1 MTPPTELRQWHQFAT
16 RSVATGLPN
25 RSRELFLTTMIT
37 EYQLG
42 LALPSA
48 RASGRL
54 RQWCSPLVSAMERYG
69 ISTPNRLTY
78 FLANVAEETGQLQAR
93 QENLNY
99 SAERLIA
106 VFPSMFSGNPQVAH
120 ELARL
125 GPEAIGNYLYA
136 DAHRPPG
143 YRMGNVHPGDGWKYR
158 GRGPMQITGRN
169 NYRQF
174 FRAAGLPDDSDPD
187 MLLQPSYG
195 ARSAAEYWSRMG
207 CNELADA
214 GEFTKCVTRING
226 GTTGLASRCAYLK
239 RLQDA
244 LAYSEPVKTGARP
257 TMIAGMPE
265 PDFEATIKH
274 SEYEPTNR
282 LESELE
288 PLPTMYPLPPTG
300 YEMTESGNV
309 VRSDLSDSAIL
320 KSARVGQRI
329 TWGAG
334 IATGIITGLQALKE
348 AFANMFADVGPV
360 LLLGLGAL
368 AVAFAVL
375 AFVCFRRIEKKR
387 VEMHERGIA

>member
-1 MTPPTELRQWHQFAT
+1 MASLCRQISNHRIAKT
-16 RSVATGLPN
+16 IVHAIHYH
-25 RSRELFLTTMIT
+25 MIT

-42 LALPSA
+42 LALPTA

-54 RQWCSPLVSAMERYG
+54 QEWYPALVAAMEGYG
-69 ISTPNRLTY
+69 ISTPNRFTY

-93 QENLNY
+93 EENLNY
-99 SAERLIA
+99 SADRLIA
-106 VFPSMFSGNPQVAH
+106 VFPSMFSANPHAAH

-143 YRMGNVHPGDGWKYR
+143 YRMGNIHAGDGWKYR

-174 FRAAGLPDDSDPD
+174 FRAVGLPDDSDPD
-187 MLLQPSYG
+187 VLLQPSYG
-195 ARSAAEYWSRMG
+195 AKSAAEYWSRKG

-214 GEFTKCVTRING
+214 GEFSKCVVRING
-226 GTTGLASRCAYLK
+226 GTTGLASRCTYLK

-244 LAYSEPVKTGARP
+244 LTYPEPVKIGKRP
-257 TMIAGMPE
+257 AMIVGVPE
-265 PDFEATIKH
+265 LDHEATIER
-274 SEYEPTNR
+274 SEYGAPDR
-282 LESELE
+282 LQGELE
-288 PLPTMYPLPPTG
+288 PVPKMGPLPPVG
-300 YEMTESGNV
+300 YEVTESGNV

-329 TWGAG
+329 AWGTG

-348 AFANMFADVGPV
+348 AFVNMFSDVGPG
-360 LLLGLGAL
+360 LLLGLGGLGIAL
-368 AVAFAVL
+368 AVL
-375 AFVCFRRIEKKR
+375 AFVYFRRIERKR

>member
-1 MTPPTELRQWHQFAT
+1 MASLCDQFSGHWIAK
-16 RSVATGLPN
+16 VAARAISYP
-25 RSRELFLTTMIT
+25 MIT

-54 RQWCSPLVSAMERYG
+54 RQWYSPLVAAMERYG

-106 VFPSMFSGNPQVAH
+106 VFPSMFSGKPQVAH

-136 DAHRPPG
+136 DTHRPPG
-143 YRMGNVHPGDGWKYR
+143 YRLGNVHPGDGWKYR

-174 FRAAGLPDDSDPD
+174 FREAGLPDDSDPD
-187 MLLQPSYG
+187 LLLQPSYG

-207 CNELADA
+207 CNELADI
-214 GEFTKCVTRING
+214 GEFTKCVIKING
-226 GTTGLASRCAYLK
+226 GTTGLASRRTYLK
-239 RLQDA
+239 RLDEA
-244 LAYSEPVKTGARP
+244 LAYSEPVKTVARP
-257 TMIAGMPE
+257 AMVASVAQ
-265 PDFEATIKH
+265 PDRGATDEH
-274 SEYEPTNR
+274 SGCGPANR
-282 LESELE
+282 LQSEIE
-288 PLPTMYPLPPTG
+288 PIPPMYPLPPTG

-329 TWGAG
+329 SWGAG

-348 AFANMFADVGPV
+348 AFVNVFSDVGPV

-368 AVAFAVL
+368 AVAFTVL
-375 AFVCFRRIEKKR
+375 AFMYFRRIERER
-387 VEMHERGIA
+387 VQMHERGIA